1 MLPAAYRPIPRVESR
16 QAPFVVLEGVSGI
29 GKSTLTALLARR
41 MNATSLHTLADP
53 HTGWSLEAN
62 EQLRSLPQFA
72 FYLSGLLHASD
83 RVRQAAT
90 LGPVVA
96 DRYASSVTAC
106 HAAVHGLDPAEVAVL
121 IDPFRPYLIVPDA
134 TFYLTCSEATLRSR
148 MAGKLDIKQDD
159 TDLFDVAG
167 RYKQLLENFEQVAAS
182 DSTAVVLPTD
192 DQSPD
197 QLADRIAAHLEEARA

>member
-1 MLPAAYRPIPRVESR
+1 MLPAAYRPIPRAESR

-41 MNATSLHTLADP
+41 MNATSLHTLAAP

-83 RVRQAAT
+83 RVRQAVT
-90 LGPVVA
+90 VGPVVA
-96 DRYASSVTAC
+96 DRYASSVAAC

-148 MAGKLDIKQDD
+148 MADKLDIKQDD

-167 RYKQLLENFEQVAAS
+167 RYKQLLENFEQVATS
-182 DSTAVVLPTD
+182 DSTAVILPTD

-197 QLADRIAAHLEEARA
+197 QLADTIAAHLEEVRA

>member
-1 MLPAAYRPIPRVESR
+1 MPAAYRPVPRTESR
-16 QAPFVVLEGVSGI
+16 QGPFVVLEGVSGI
-29 GKSTLTALLARR
+29 GKSTLTALLAHR

-53 HTGWSLEAN
+53 HTGWSPEAN

-83 RVRQAAT
+83 LVRQAVT
-90 LGPVVA
+90 VGPVVA
-96 DRYASSVTAC
+96 DRYASSVAAC
-106 HAAVHGLDPAEVAVL
+106 HAAVHGLDPAEVGVL

-148 MAGKLDIKQDD
+148 MTGKLDIKQDD
-159 TDLFDVAG
+159 TDLFDVAD
-167 RYKQLLENFEQVAAS
+167 RYKQLLENFEQVATS
-182 DSTAVVLPTD
+182 DSTAVILPTD

-197 QLADRIAAHLEEARA
+197 QLADTIAAHLEEARA